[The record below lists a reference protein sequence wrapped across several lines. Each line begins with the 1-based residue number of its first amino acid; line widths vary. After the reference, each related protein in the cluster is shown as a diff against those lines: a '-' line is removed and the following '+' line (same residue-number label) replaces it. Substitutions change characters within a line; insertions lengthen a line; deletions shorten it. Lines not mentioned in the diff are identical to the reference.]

1 MPTVEEILA
10 YFGTY
15 TPGVDGAV
23 SSFKFEYLT
32 SLGFAAIVI
41 FDLPGTCHRQALR
54 SAAEIRD
61 PRPGGV
67 RPAVFHCSC
76 YFEGQRPHRHLL

>member
-23 SSFKFEYLT
+23 SSFKFST
-32 SLGFAAIVI
+32 
-41 FDLPGTCHRQALR
+41 
-54 SAAEIRD
+54 
-61 PRPGGV
+61 
-67 RPAVFHCSC
+67 
-76 YFEGQRPHRHLL
+76 